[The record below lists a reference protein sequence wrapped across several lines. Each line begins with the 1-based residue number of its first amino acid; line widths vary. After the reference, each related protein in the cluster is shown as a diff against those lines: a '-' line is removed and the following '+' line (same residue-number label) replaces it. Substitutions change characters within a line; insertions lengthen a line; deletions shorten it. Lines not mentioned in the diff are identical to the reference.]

1 MSDDLE
7 PMAPDAALDMYLE
20 TRRGEASDST
30 LQSHEYRIGKFVEW
44 CEEEEITNLNDL
56 SGRDLHAFRVWRRE
70 QGDLKMVTL
79 RGQLSTLRS
88 FLRFCSSVNAVP
100 EGLRSKVMLPTVSS
114 DEQVSETSLDA
125 ARAEDILA
133 YLDRYQ
139 YASRRHVITLV
150 LWHTG
155 MRVGALRALDL
166 DDCQLDSRSPG
177 VELVHRPE
185 QDTPLKNKES
195 GERWV
200 ALSERIARILQDY
213 IDGPR
218 EDVTDDYGRDPLVTT
233 SHGRPSTSS
242 LRDAI
247 YCVTRPCA
255 VGKECPHDRD
265 PEDCDATHI
274 HKASTCPSSRSPHD
288 VRSGAITAHLLEDVP
303 HEIVS
308 DRMDV
313 SRKVLD
319 KHYDR
324 RTKREKMEQRREYL
338 PDN

>member
-7 PMAPDAALDMYLE
+7 PMAPDAALDMYLK
-20 TRRGEASDST
+20 TRRGEASDET
-30 LQSHEYRIGKFVEW
+30 LQSHKYRLGKFVEW
-44 CEEEEITNLNDL
+44 CEQQEIGNLNDL
-56 SGRDLHAFRVWRRE
+56 TGRDLHAFRVWRRE
-70 QGDLKMVTL
+70 EGDLKMVSL

-88 FLRFCSSVNAVP
+88 YLRFCASVNAVP
-100 EGLRSKVMLPTVSS
+100 EGLRSKVMLPTVSQ
-114 DEQVSETSLDA
+114 DEQVSQTSLDA
-125 ARAEDILA
+125 ARADDILA
-133 YLDRYQ
+133 YLDRYH
-139 YASRRHVITLV
+139 YASRQHVVTLL

-155 MRVGALRALDL
+155 MRVGALRSLDL
-166 DDCQLDSRSPG
+166 DDCELGDRSPG

-185 QDTPLKNKES
+185 KGTPLKNKER

-200 ALSERIARILQDY
+200 ALSQRIARILQDY

-233 SHGRPSTSS
+233 THGRPSDST

-247 YCVTRPCA
+247 YRATRPCW

-265 PEDCDATHI
+265 PEECEATEL
-274 HKASTCPSSRSPHD
+274 HKASRCPSSRSPHD
-288 VRSGAITAHLLEDVP
+288 LRSGAITAHLLEDVP
-303 HEIVS
+303 HEIVG

-338 PDN
+338 PGN